1 MKGLT
6 RILHELSELSV
17 SETHAICGLRIF
29 VAVSFLAVSPITS
42 AQTLDELARIVR
54 EAALSETR
62 INQEREAN
70 FVTQRDKQQDLLAQ
84 ARRELATEN
93 ARSDR
98 LRGEYDK
105 NEKSLADLE
114 TTLTERMG
122 SLGELFGVVR
132 QASGDIQAALD
143 DSMVTAQLPGRT
155 QFLSD
160 LAQRRELPT
169 VAELRQLW
177 SAMVTEIAESGKVV
191 KFTAT
196 VERTNGEKQELEI
209 IRLGVFNAVSG
220 GQFLD
225 WDTSKSRV
233 NLIEL
238 ARQPAARFSSM
249 ARELQGTAAGGVVAF
264 PVDFTR
270 GQILRAVVQSKTPIE
285 RIREDGGVVGYVII
299 GLGLFGLLL
308 CLWKSFSLY
317 TTGGKMSHQ
326 LNSEAADKS
335 NPLGRVLA
343 VYADNPDTD
352 IETLEL
358 KLDEAILRETAP
370 IETGLGFIK
379 VLYVVAPLLG
389 LLGTVVGMIGTFQM
403 ITLFG
408 TGDPRMMAG
417 GISTALVT
425 TVLGLV
431 VAIPLTLL
439 HSFLQ
444 GKAKTLIQVL
454 EEQAAGLIARL
465 AESRV

>member
-1 MKGLT
+1 MKK
-6 RILHELSELSV
+6 LS
-17 SETHAICGLRIF
+17 II
-29 VAVSFLAVSPITS
+29 VAALVLVLSPIAN

-54 EAALSETR
+54 DAASSETK
-62 INQEREAN
+62 INQQREAR
-70 FVTQRDKQQDLLAQ
+70 FVKERNNQRNLLGQ
-84 ARRELATEN
+84 ARQELANEN

-98 LRGEYDK
+98 LREEYDL
-105 NEKSLADLE
+105 NERALAELE
-114 TTLTERMG
+114 TTLAERMG
-122 SLGELFGVVR
+122 NLGELFGVVR

-143 DSMVTAQLPGRT
+143 DSMVTAQAIGRT

-169 VAELRQLW
+169 VPELRQLW
-177 SAMVTEIAESGKVV
+177 SAMVTEIAESGKVE
-191 KFTAT
+191 KFNAV
-196 VERTNGEKQELEI
+196 VERTSGEKQELEVV
-209 IRLGVFNAVSG
+209 RVGVFNAVPDG
-220 GQFLD
+220 IFLD
-225 WDTSKSRV
+225 WDTSKSREF
-233 NLIEL
+233 LIEL
-238 ARQPAARFSSM
+238 ARQPAARFASM
-249 ARELQGTAAGGVVAF
+249 AGDLQNASPGDVVAF

-285 RIREDGGVVGYVII
+285 RVKEDGGVVGYVII
-299 GLGLFGLLL
+299 GVGLFGLLL
-308 CLWKSFSLY
+308 CLWKGFSLY
-317 TTGGKMSHQ
+317 TTGGKMSRQ
-326 LNSEAADKS
+326 MKSDTANKS

-343 VYADNPDTD
+343 VYTDNPDTD

-370 IETGLGFIK
+370 IETGLSFIK

-389 LLGTVVGMIGTFQM
+389 LLGTVVGMIATFQM

-444 GKAKTLIQVL
+444 GKAKALIQVL
-454 EEQAAGLIARL
+454 EEQAASIIARM
-465 AESRV
+465 AESRNT